1 MQFVYIERMSKT
13 MTNRVQILFAL
24 QRLDESVFCRVN
36 NTRLS
41 RRFFRTISS
50 TADGPCYLFAAA
62 LGWLILRDSSLQF
75 LILLGMSF
83 IAERP
88 LYFILKNGLKRNR
101 PAQAIPGFV
110 SIIVPSDHFSFPS
123 GHTSGAFVFAT
134 SLFLTLPEATGVSL
148 LNPVSVVILIMY
160 SWAIMVAASRVM
172 LGVHFPGDTIA
183 GAALG
188 TTSTFLI
195 HILVLL

>member
-1 MQFVYIERMSKT
+1 YIVPMSKI
-13 MTNRVQILFAL
+13 MTHRIQILFAL
-24 QRLDESVFCRVN
+24 QRLDEAVFCKVN
-36 NTRLS
+36 NSRLS

-50 TADGPCYLFAAA
+50 SADGPFYLFAAA
-62 LGWLILRDSSLQF
+62 LSWLLLRDSSLHF
-75 LILLGMSF
+75 ISLLGLSF
-83 IAERP
+83 LTERP

-123 GHTSGAFVFAT
+123 GHTSGAFIFAT
-134 SLFLTLPEATGVSL
+134 SLMLALPESTGVSIID
-148 LNPVSVVILIMY
+148 LNVIVIAVLY

-172 LGVHFPGDTIA
+172 LGVHFPGDTMA
-183 GAALG
+183 GALLG
-188 TTSTFLI
+188 TTTTFSV